1 MTSKR
6 KLRAEIE
13 RLQDDYSYAF
23 LSGWTAREPGNHR
36 LWQTHL
42 SRVTDAAR
50 EQGRREGWSA
60 AWAAGARADEDAYRR
75 GWEDAVAD
83 ATLAAGD
90 DATPEDA
97 EPPADEVNR
106 FSGGYR
112 NSQGEWIEC
121 GCRACQPDA
130 WWMVVCGV
138 CGDKRCPHALDH
150 ANLCTG
156 PEPHGETGGPCC
168 GFACCCQHPPV
179 AGWTPG
185 SVTR

>member
-13 RLQDDYSYAF
+13 RLEGGWW
-23 LSGWTAREPGNHR
+23 SGFDFAIQTATGTRIADPAP
-36 LWQTHL
+36 WAAHL
-42 SRVTDAAR
+42 ARVADAAR
-50 EQGRREGWSA
+50 EQGRQEGWTQ

-75 GWEDAVAD
+75 GWDDAVAD

-97 EPPADEVNR
+97 EPSAGEVNR
-106 FSGGYR
+106 FS
-112 NSQGEWIEC
+112 
-121 GCRACQPDA
+121 AD
-130 WWMVVCGV
+130 
-138 CGDKRCPHALDH
+138 
-150 ANLCTG
+150 
-156 PEPHGETGGPCC
+156 GPCC